1 MESVKVGS
9 LSWWNHCHEGHG
21 KRRALCENDRPP
33 THCARFCW
41 MLPATRYFGIF
52 ALVIK
57 TTQSGKSEDSPNL
70 WPVSQILVMNENGD
84 CCSSSLHFLL
94 WEKIGRDDRFDTC
107 GETREGGEGGSLLW
121 GKFGAPRGRKRVRVL
136 GPHTFSL
143 CSTTGRATEHFKY
156 FI

>member
-1 MESVKVGS
+1 
-9 LSWWNHCHEGHG
+9 
-21 KRRALCENDRPP
+21 
-33 THCARFCW
+33 

-94 WEKIGRDDRFDTC
+94 WEKLEG
-107 GETREGGEGGSLLW
+107 REGGMTGLTPVEKREREGKEEACCEGNLEH
-121 GKFGAPRGRKRVRVL
+121 RGEER
-136 GPHTFSL
+136 
-143 CSTTGRATEHFKY
+143 E
-156 FI
+156 